1 MPVGSGLKEG
11 WGGERDGTGGKLKT
25 EIGLL
30 CRPMTRYSF
39 GKRGEGEGA
48 YTQCHGHPNTCFCLV
63 VVCFC
68 FALLLF
74 CFCFLCALFVCL
86 FICCCFVF

>member
-1 MPVGSGLKEG
+1 MPDGYGLKEG

-39 GKRGEGEGA
+39 GKRGEGKGA
-48 YTQCHGHPNTCFCLV
+48 FSQCPWSPKHVF
-63 VVCFC
+63 
-68 FALLLF
+68 
-74 CFCFLCALFVCL
+74 FV
-86 FICCCFVF
+86 